1 MNRLGGRAPSRALR
15 SLAGLMAGG
24 TFGMA
29 LGAGLAMAAV
39 PMAAS
44 WAVAQQ
50 TTPPAT
56 PPASKTKGK
65 PAAAPAPKQ
74 PAADTA
80 HHFSGVIGVAIDSI
94 HGAPLRAATV
104 TIVGTKGSG
113 VTDSLGQFR
122 IDSVVPGEYKLQLS
136 HPLLDS
142 IGVAIET
149 QPIAMPLARY
159 AVVRLSTP
167 SQSTVLNL
175 FCPADKRLTGPSAV
189 IGRVLDA
196 DTDAPATGARVV
208 LYWTELEVS
217 AATGVHRAPRVREA
231 TVDSSGSYHL
241 CGTPA
246 SVQGSVRAS
255 RGGLATA
262 DVPITTQGEL
272 VSIAMLH
279 VPSPDTVVTA
289 SAPAPAPGAPAAP
302 KPTVPVLRTGRA
314 VVQGRVTDPSGKPIA
329 GAELSVAGAAATTTT
344 GDSGTYTLRGL
355 PSGTQAL
362 QVRKLTYSP
371 MQITVDLSA
380 RSPQH
385 TDVKLLPA
393 PPTLTPVQVEGKRE
407 KGLRNVGFTQRQ
419 KSGLGRYLTEDQIAE
434 KLPTVMTDIFTTV
447 PGLMVDYS
455 TGQPQL
461 KGSRGAGGTCLTYVI
476 DGVPTPM
483 QGDFNDYMHPNEVAA
498 VEVYQPSE
506 APAQFQASGQSDCAL
521 VVIWTKTRVGG

>member
-15 SLAGLMAGG
+15 SLAGLVAGG

-74 PAADTA
+74 PPADTT

-94 HGAPLRAATV
+94 HGGPLRAATV

-167 SQSTVLNL
+167 SQSTVLSL
-175 FCPADKRLTGPSAV
+175 FCPPDKRLTGPSAV

-196 DTDAPATGARVV
+196 EYGCTRDR
-208 LYWTELEVS
+208 
-217 AATGVHRAPRVREA
+217 RPR
-231 TVDSSGSYHL
+231 
-241 CGTPA
+241 
-246 SVQGSVRAS
+246 
-255 RGGLATA
+255 
-262 DVPITTQGEL
+262 
-272 VSIAMLH
+272 
-279 VPSPDTVVTA
+279 
-289 SAPAPAPGAPAAP
+289 
-302 KPTVPVLRTGRA
+302 RA
-314 VVQGRVTDPSGKPIA
+314 VLD
-329 GAELSVAGAAATTTT
+329 
-344 GDSGTYTLRGL
+344 
-355 PSGTQAL
+355 
-362 QVRKLTYSP
+362 
-371 MQITVDLSA
+371 
-380 RSPQH
+380 
-385 TDVKLLPA
+385 
-393 PPTLTPVQVEGKRE
+393 
-407 KGLRNVGFTQRQ
+407 
-419 KSGLGRYLTEDQIAE
+419 
-434 KLPTVMTDIFTTV
+434 
-447 PGLMVDYS
+447 
-455 TGQPQL
+455 
-461 KGSRGAGGTCLTYVI
+461 
-476 DGVPTPM
+476 
-483 QGDFNDYMHPNEVAA
+483 
-498 VEVYQPSE
+498 
-506 APAQFQASGQSDCAL
+506 
-521 VVIWTKTRVGG
+521 